1 MPLLFLHI
9 KPCQINRYYY
19 WQGLGWRWPAGISG
33 TKLIHV
39 AIDWCR
45 CSALANEF
53 IYETQLR
60 VRWGWTNFFFLLF
73 FIFKALTSYT
83 LCRFLGEWI
92 SLSSVFFLSCFF
104 FFFFRGLNRG
114 WLKCKWLSIFGICL
128 SVVKFYKNF
137 RRCYLYLLK
146 SEIIAK
152 SFISDSEYKQENNG
166 VWLIRVTKF

>member
-1 MPLLFLHI
+1 MSLQRFGKWIHLRNAASRQVRVDEFFFSSIFYFQGINQLHALSI
-9 KPCQINRYYY
+9 F
-19 WQGLGWRWPAGISG
+19 RWMNF
-33 TKLIHV
+33 V
-39 AIDWCR
+39 VVC
-45 CSALANEF
+45 
-53 IYETQLR
+53 
-60 VRWGWTNFFFLLF
+60 FFFLF
-73 FIFKALTSYT
+73 
-83 LCRFLGEWI
+83 CFL
-92 SLSSVFFLSCFF
+92 
-104 FFFFRGLNRG
+104 FFRGLNRG